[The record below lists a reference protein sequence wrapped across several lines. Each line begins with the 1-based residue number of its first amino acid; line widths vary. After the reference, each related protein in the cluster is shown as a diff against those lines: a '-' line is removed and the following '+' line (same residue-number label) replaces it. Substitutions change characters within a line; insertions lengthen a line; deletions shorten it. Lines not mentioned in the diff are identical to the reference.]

1 METRKT
7 PDNVLSTVGMKFG
20 KPAITQTLGGPEAM
34 VCLDA
39 AALTARIGQISHP
52 EKPAA
57 ATPIYEA
64 MSSRLQPVES
74 KWRRALR
81 PRAS

>member
-1 METRKT
+1 
-7 PDNVLSTVGMKFG
+7 MKFG
-20 KPAITQTLGGPEAM
+20 KPTITQTLGGSEPM

-57 ATPIYEA
+57 AAPIYET
-64 MSSRLQPVES
+64 MSNRLQPVEA